1 MRRHLPEKTADLG
14 ESDLRAK
21 IKGWQQQAKSY
32 GVLTQRAV
40 TKWSFLAMVL
50 GDNFA
55 EIPAIQSYLRQDAPP
70 PSAKVDGLMKALQIK
85 LRESEL
91 NRGKP

>member
-1 MRRHLPEKTADLG
+1 
-14 ESDLRAK
+14 
-21 IKGWQQQAKSY
+21 
-32 GVLTQRAV
+32 
-40 TKWSFLAMVL
+40 MVL